1 MKAHVL
7 AGLALTIQIAFPIA
21 AFCDDDSKWASGRD
35 PLADFCKN
43 ITSGIANFL
52 NGHSNSP
59 ADSDAADWGTRRGG
73 WNFNPQP
80 ANANAGIVYID
91 SNKKVIEN
99 RVQVKAADG
108 SRMTR
113 RLSPNEKSNIPLKK
127 MIDSGSSSYSLGSY
141 GASRY
146 YPMGSGSGSGYR
158 SGGSGM
164 RGWGSSYGGDPTG
177 GMNPYGSSHYAFGS
191 GAGTSVGRGGGMFGS
206 SSSGRSVAGAGG
218 MTGGAGY

>member
-1 MKAHVL
+1 LKAHVI
-7 AGLALTIQIAFPIA
+7 AGLALTIQIALPMA

-35 PLADFCKN
+35 PLADFCNN
-43 ITSGIANFL
+43 ITSGLSNFL
-52 NGHSNSP
+52 NGHTTAP
-59 ADSDAADWGTRRGG
+59 ADGDSAGWGTRRGG

-113 RLSPNEKSNIPLKK
+113 RLTPNEKSNIPLKK

-141 GASRY
+141 GNSRY
-146 YPMGSGSGSGYR
+146 YPMGSGSVSGYR
-158 SGGSGM
+158 SGGGM
-164 RGWGSSYGGDPTG
+164 RGWGNYGGGDPSG

-191 GAGTSVGRGGGMFGS
+191 GAGTGIGRGGGVFGA
-206 SSSGRSVAGAGG
+206 SSGRSVAGAGG
-218 MTGGAGY
+218 MAGGAAY